1 MLDLYKQIW
10 RGWKAFAHRL
20 IAAQN
25 WFLMAMVYV
34 TAVAPVAI
42 MMKLFRRRLL
52 DRSLGD
58 ESAESF
64 WIERDDGPYTME
76 KSQHMS

>member
-1 MLDLYKQIW
+1 MLTLFKQIW
-10 RGWKAFAHRL
+10 RGWKRVTHKI

-25 WFLMAMVYV
+25 WFLMAMVYI

-42 MMKLFRRRLL
+42 LMRLFARPLL

-58 ESAESF
+58 EDAESY
-64 WIERDDGPYTME
+64 WIPREDGPYTME

>member
-1 MLDLYKQIW
+1 MLNLYKQIW
-10 RGWKAFAHRL
+10 RGWKGFAHRI

-34 TAVAPVAI
+34 TAVAPVAV
-42 MMKLFRRRLL
+42 MMKLFRRPLL

-58 ESAESF
+58 EGAESY
-64 WIERDDGPYTME
+64 WIPREDGPYTME
-76 KSQHMS
+76 KSKHMS